1 MSHPE
6 LVNYSNVSYQRTKQI
21 NILQVPNVSIQV
33 LSGSLGAVVT
43 GLDLS
48 QPLAP
53 EVVFELKELFRQHL
67 VVIFKQQ
74 QLDDEQYLDFV
85 QYFGSVY
92 HSPKHIPVLA
102 SAEDGENQTIV
113 LVANTNEGY
122 TGSGELTAHSD
133 HHWTPVPS
141 KASFLYALAVPKQG
155 GDTLWANHYQIYED
169 LPAATKERIRYLQLI
184 TYNPF
189 VRRLKG
195 GEPRLYRDL
204 SREPISTGFPHPLV
218 ATHPETGR
226 KVLFLDQATEV
237 EVLGLTQSE
246 GEALIAELRAHA
258 AQAKYLYRHHW
269 EVGDLVYW
277 DNLATTHQ
285 RPAFDPQHTRILKR
299 ISLAGTRPV

>member
-1 MSHPE
+1 MSQTA
-6 LVNYSNVSYQRTKQI
+6 VISSSTTYSSYQSI
-21 NILQVPNVSIQV
+21 NALKDQAISIQV
-33 LSGSLGAVVT
+33 LKAPLGAVVS

-53 EVVFELKELFRQHL
+53 SIVFELKQLFNEHL
-67 VVIFKQQ
+67 VVVFKNQ
-74 QLDDEQYLDFV
+74 QLNDEQYLDFA

-92 HSPKHIPVLA
+92 QSPKHIPVLA
-102 SAEDGENQTIV
+102 SANDGENQTIV
-113 LVANTNEGY
+113 LVANTQEGY

-141 KASFLYALAVPKQG
+141 KASFLYALAVPEQG
-155 GDTLWANHYQIYED
+155 GDTLWANQYQIYDD
-169 LPAATKERIRYLQLI
+169 LPEATKARIQQLQLI

-204 SREPISTGFPHPLV
+204 SREPISEGFPHPLV

-226 KVLFLDQATEV
+226 KVLYLDQATEV
-237 EVLGLTQSE
+237 EVLGLSQSE

-258 AQAKYLYRHHW
+258 AQPKYLYRHHW
-269 EVGDLVYW
+269 EVGDVVYW

-285 RPAFDPQHTRILKR
+285 RPAFDPQQTRILKR
-299 ISLAGTRPV
+299 ISLAGTRPI